1 MSPESRNDA
10 RYSPSAA
17 PAIDEP
23 RERYG
28 WVSGLWEL
36 TKPRLSF
43 LSIVTALVGYLSAQP
58 ERDFWL
64 LVNFLMGTA
73 VSAGGAAV
81 LNQWMEWRTDSL
93 MGRTMER
100 PIPSG
105 VIKPVQALFFG
116 MFLSIAGPLQLLLA
130 VNSLAGA
137 LAAATI
143 VTYLLFY
150 TPSKSKTRWSTE
162 VGAISGA
169 LPPLIGWSAARGTID
184 GLGWVLFGI
193 LFFWQI
199 PHFLAIAWTYRA
211 DYAKARFPML
221 PVVDAKGGK
230 TARWALANTLVL
242 VIVSLLPPVLG
253 LSSWTYGAVAAG
265 LGAVFVY
272 WSASLL
278 SNERR
283 DSVARKTFLYS
294 ILYLPALLATLVL
307 DRWLA

>member
-1 MSPESRNDA
+1 MPPDSRHDA
-10 RYSPSAA
+10 RYPTSAA
-17 PAIDEP
+17 PAIDESG
-23 RERYG
+23 ERG
-28 WVSGLWEL
+28 SWLLGLWEL

-64 LVNFLMGTA
+64 LVNFLVGTA

-93 MGRTMER
+93 MGRTMDR

-105 VIKPVQALFFG
+105 VIKPVQALSFG
-116 MFLSIAGPLQLLLA
+116 LLLSIIGPLQLFLGVNGLA
-130 VNSLAGA
+130 ST

-143 VTYLLFY
+143 LTYLLFY
-150 TPSKSKTRWSTE
+150 TPSKARTQWSTE

-169 LPPLIGWSAARGTID
+169 LPPLIGWAAARGTVD
-184 GLGWVLFGI
+184 GLGWVLFAV

-211 DYAKARFPML
+211 DYAKAKFPML
-221 PVVDAKGGK
+221 PVVDAEGGK
-230 TARWALANTLVL
+230 TARWALLNTVVL
-242 VIVSLLPPVLG
+242 VAVSLLPPVLG
-253 LSSWTYGAVAAG
+253 FSSWLYGAVAAV
-265 LGAVFVY
+265 LGAIFLY
-272 WSASLL
+272 WSISLL

-283 DSVARKTFLYS
+283 DFVARKTFFYS
-294 ILYLPALLATLVL
+294 IIYLPALLAALVL

>member
-1 MSPESRNDA
+1 MPPDSQNDA
-10 RYSPSAA
+10 RFSPSAL
-17 PAIDEP
+17 PAIDGP
-23 RERYG
+23 GERG
-28 WVSGLWEL
+28 DWMFGLWEL

-58 ERDFWL
+58 DRDFWL

-81 LNQWMEWRTDSL
+81 LNQWMERKTDSL

-105 VIKPVQALFFG
+105 LIKPVQALAFG
-116 MFLSIAGPLQLLLA
+116 LFLSVIGPLQLFLGVNGLA
-130 VNSLAGA
+130 SA

-150 TPSKSKTRWSTE
+150 TPSKARTRWSTE

-169 LPPLIGWSAARGTID
+169 LPPLIGWAAARGTLD
-184 GLGWVLFGI
+184 GLGWVLFGV

-199 PHFLAIAWTYRA
+199 PHFLAIAWTYRS

-221 PVVDAKGGK
+221 PVVDAEGGK
-230 TARWALANTLVL
+230 TARWALLNTAVL
-242 VIVSLLPPVLG
+242 VAVSLLPPVLG
-253 LSSWTYGAVAAG
+253 FSTWFYGAVAAV
-265 LGAVFVY
+265 LGMVFLY

-283 DSVARKTFLYS
+283 DFAARKTFLYS
-294 ILYLPALLATLVL
+294 IIYLPALLAALVL